1 MFACLERQVVC
12 SFELNSRMWV
22 LLRNIPKL
30 IHDSTESRV
39 SSRTSASLEEQF
51 MDPKYDMQETS
62 QYYLNVIRRRLGK
75 MLVNNCMHIN
85 GSK

>member
-22 LLRNIPKL
+22 LFRNIPKL

-51 MDPKYDMQETS
+51 MDPKYDMQENFTILS
-62 QYYLNVIRRRLGK
+62 QRYPK
-75 MLVNNCMHIN
+75 ETWQDAC
-85 GSK
+85 